1 MEKVRIDKWLWAVR
15 IFKTR
20 TIAADAC
27 RKGRVLVSGIEVK
40 PSRFIE
46 EGVVIQVKKTPIVH
60 SYRVVRLAEKRVSAK
75 VAVGL
80 VENITPESEL
90 EKLEMYKKDPF
101 NFITMKR
108 ERGSGRPTKKER
120 RDLDRLKE

>member
-46 EGVVIQVKKTPIVH
+46 EGVVIQVKKTPIVR
-60 SYRVVRLAEKRVSAK
+60 SYRVVSLAEKRVSAK

-80 VENITPESEL
+80 VDDITPESEL

>member
-1 MEKVRIDKWLWAVR
+1 MDKVRVDKWLWAVR

-20 TIAADAC
+20 TVAADAC

-46 EGVVIQVKKTPIVH
+46 EGAVIQVKKTPIVR
-60 SYRVVRLAEKRVSAK
+60 SYRVVKLAEKRVSAK
-75 VAVGL
+75 VAVEL
-80 VENITPESEL
+80 VDDITPESEL
-90 EKLEMYKKDPF
+90 KKLEMYKKDPF